1 MLSLSKLLLIALV
14 VAGVYY
20 GWKLLRPRAAGRPVA
35 KRADP
40 RALDMRK
47 CSVCGVYVGEG
58 EGACDKPNCPAA

>member
-20 GWKLLRPRAAGRPVA
+20 AWKLLRPKAAGRPVA

-47 CSVCGVYVGEG
+47 CAVCGVYVGEG
-58 EGACDKPNCPAA
+58 EGACGKPGCPAA

>member
-20 GWKLLRPRAAGRPVA
+20 AWKLLRSKAAGRPVA

-47 CSVCGVYVGEG
+47 CAVCGIYVGEG
-58 EGACDKPNCPAA
+58 EGPCGKPGCPAA